1 MDKKPQERSAIAT
14 PFCIEEYVR
23 WSDVDA
29 AGIVCY
35 GAFVRFVEV
44 AETELFRAAGMPYG
58 KVFDTFD
65 CWLPRVHFS
74 ADFHAPARLDEKLR
88 VSAGVKSLGT
98 TSLTLAFWIE
108 NQARQRIADFEIVL
122 VCIGRSDFAKRPLPE
137 PLRAAL
143 SRFGV

>member
-1 MDKKPQERSAIAT
+1 VTHHGSFKIQ
-14 PFCIEEYVR
+14 EYVR

-58 KVFDTFD
+58 KVFDEFN

-74 ADFHAPARLDEKLR
+74 ADFHRPARLDERLE
-88 VSAGVKSLGT
+88 VSAFVRRLGK
-98 TSLTLAFWIE
+98 TSVTLGFAID
-108 NQARQRIADFEIVL
+108 NQEKQRIADFEIVL
-122 VCIGRSDFAKRPLPE
+122 VCIDRTSFEKRLLPSQLREVLSVFAE
-137 PLRAAL
+137 
-143 SRFGV
+143 

>member
-1 MDKKPQERSAIAT
+1 MAFS
-14 PFCIEEYVR
+14 IEEYAR

-35 GAFVRFVEV
+35 GAFVRFIEV
-44 AETELFRAAGMPYG
+44 AETELFRAAGMPYSE
-58 KVFDTFD
+58 VFERFD

-88 VSAGVKSLGT
+88 VSAVVKALGM
-98 TSLTLAFWIE
+98 TSIALGFWIDDTH
-108 NQARQRIADFEIVL
+108 QTRIADFEIVL
-122 VCIGRSDFAKRPLPE
+122 VCTDRTTLAKRPLPE

-143 SRFGV
+143 SRFSS

>member
-1 MDKKPQERSAIAT
+1 MLRNE
-14 PFCIEEYVR
+14 PFSIEEYVR

-58 KVFDTFD
+58 KVFDTFN

-88 VSAGVKSLGT
+88 VTAFVKALGATSVTLGFTIDNNAGT
-98 TSLTLAFWIE
+98 
-108 NQARQRIADFEIVL
+108 RIAEFEIVL
-122 VCIGRSDFAKRPLPE
+122 VCIDRTSFAKRPLPE
-137 PLRAAL
+137 KFRAAL
-143 SRFGV
+143 SRFVV

>member
-1 MDKKPQERSAIAT
+1 MSLPQQQ

-58 KVFDTFD
+58 KVFDRFD

-88 VSAGVKSLGT
+88 VSAAVKALGN
-98 TSLTLAFWIE
+98 TSVTLAFTIE
-108 NQARQRIADFEIVL
+108 GQAGQPIADFEIVL
-122 VCIGRSDFAKRPLPE
+122 VCIERTSFAKRPLPSE
-137 PLRAAL
+137 LRAAL
-143 SRFGV
+143 SRFAA

>member
-1 MDKKPQERSAIAT
+1 VGKPFTIH
-14 PFCIEEYVR
+14 EYVR

-58 KVFDTFD
+58 KVFDEFN

-74 ADFHAPARLDEKLR
+74 ANFHMPARLDERLEVAAFVRKLGKTSVTLGFTVDNQEKKR
-88 VSAGVKSLGT
+88 V
-98 TSLTLAFWIE
+98 
-108 NQARQRIADFEIVL
+108 ADFEIVL
-122 VCIGRSDFAKRPLPE
+122 VCIDRTSFEKRALPSL
-137 PLRAAL
+137 LRDAL
-143 SRFGV
+143 SVFAE

>member
-1 MDKKPQERSAIAT
+1 VLNAFT
-14 PFCIEEYVR
+14 IEEYVR

-44 AETELFRAAGMPYG
+44 AETELFREAGMPYG
-58 KVFDTFD
+58 KVFDSLD

-88 VSAGVKSLGT
+88 VSAFVQSLGR
-98 TSLTLAFWIE
+98 TSVTLGFAID
-108 NQARQRIADFEIVL
+108 NQAGVRIADFSVVL
-122 VCIGRSDFAKRPLPE
+122 ACVDRATFAKRELP
-137 PLRAAL
+137 PQLRAAL
-143 SRFGV
+143 SRFAV

>member
-1 MDKKPQERSAIAT
+1 MSE
-14 PFCIEEYVR
+14 PFSIEEYVR

-74 ADFHAPARLDEKLR
+74 ADFHSPARLDEKLR
-88 VSAGVKSLGT
+88 VSAFVKALGT
-98 TSLTLAFWIE
+98 TSVTLGFSID
-108 NQARQRIADFEIVL
+108 NRGSRIAEFEIVL
-122 VCIGRSDFAKRPLPE
+122 VCIERATFAKRALPPE
-137 PLRAAL
+137 LRAAL
-143 SRFGV
+143 SRFAV

>member
-1 MDKKPQERSAIAT
+1 MNE
-14 PFCIEEYVR
+14 PFSIEEYVR

-58 KVFDTFD
+58 KVFDSFD

-74 ADFHAPARLDEKLR
+74 ADFHAPAKLDEKLR
-88 VSAGVKSLGT
+88 VSAFVKALGNTSVTLGFVIDNQTGV
-98 TSLTLAFWIE
+98 
-108 NQARQRIADFEIVL
+108 RIAEFEIVL
-122 VCIGRSDFAKRPLPE
+122 VCIERTTFAKRALP
-137 PLRAAL
+137 PKLRAAL
-143 SRFGV
+143 SRFAV

>member
-1 MDKKPQERSAIAT
+1 MLNAFT
-14 PFCIEEYVR
+14 IEEYVR

-58 KVFDTFD
+58 KIFDTLD

-88 VSAGVKSLGT
+88 VSAFVQSLGR
-98 TSLTLAFWIE
+98 TSVTLGFTID
-108 NQARQRIADFEIVL
+108 NQARQRIADFSIVL
-122 VCIGRSDFAKRPLPE
+122 VCVDRTTFAKRELPQE
-137 PLRAAL
+137 LRNAL
-143 SRFGV
+143 SRFAA